1 MEATENH
8 AVIFVAG
15 GTGTRMGSALPKQF
29 LALNNTPILIHS
41 LRNFFSFNPNFEMVV
56 VMHHE
61 YISFWKDLCI
71 QFENVPEHA
80 VVAGGEERFHSV
92 KNGLNALSESVN
104 CVAVHDA
111 VRPLVS
117 HETLARCFQALSENN
132 AVVPAIPVND
142 SIREVH
148 GAENKSVDRSL
159 FKRIQTPQCFRANVL
174 KEAYNKP
181 FSPLFTDDASLVEAN
196 GHSVF
201 LVEGNLENIKI
212 TSPIDLIVG
221 EALTAN
227 SEKK

>member
-1 MEATENH
+1 MNTVKQ

-15 GTGTRMGSALPKQF
+15 GTGTRMGSPLPKQF
-29 LALNNTPILIHS
+29 LTLNNTPILIHT
-41 LRNFFSFNPNFEMVV
+41 LRNFFSFNRNFEMIV
-56 VMHHE
+56 VMHHD
-61 YISFWKDLCI
+61 YISFWKDLCL
-71 QFENVPEHA
+71 QFEDVPEHT

-92 KNGLNALSESVN
+92 KNGIE
-104 CVAVHDA
+104 AVSSDVKHIAIHDA

-117 HETLARCFQALSENN
+117 HETLTRCFNTLNEHS
-132 AVVPAIPVND
+132 AVVPAIPIND

-159 FKRIQTPQCFRANVL
+159 FKRIQTPQCFHATVL
-174 KEAYNKP
+174 KEAYNQP
-181 FSPLFTDDASLVEAN
+181 FSPLFTDDASVVEAN

-227 SEKK
+227 TK

>member
-1 MEATENH
+1 MQNAEHH

-29 LALNNTPILIHS
+29 LTLNNTPILIHT
-41 LRNFFSFNPNFEMVV
+41 LRNFHAFNPFFEMVV
-56 VMHHE
+56 VMHHDN
-61 YISFWKDLCI
+61 ISFWKDLCL
-71 QFENVPEHA
+71 QFENVPAHM

-104 CVAVHDA
+104 SVAVHDA

-117 HETLARCFQALSENN
+117 HETLARCFQALNENA
-132 AVVPAIPVND
+132 AVVPAIPIND

-148 GAENKSVDRSL
+148 GTENKSVDRSL
-159 FKRIQTPQCFRANVL
+159 FKRIQTPQCFHATVL
-174 KEAYNKP
+174 KEAYNQP
-181 FSPLFTDDASLVEAN
+181 FSPLFTDDASVVEAN

-212 TSPIDLIVG
+212 TSPIDLTVG
-221 EALTAN
+221 EALTA
-227 SEKK
+227 KTK

>member
-29 LALNNTPILIHS
+29 LALNNTPILIHT
-41 LRNFFSFNPNFEMVV
+41 LRNFFSFNRNFEMVV
-56 VMHHE
+56 VMHHD
-61 YISFWKDLCI
+61 YISFWKDLYL
-71 QFENVPEHA
+71 QFENVPEHT

-92 KNGLNALSESVN
+92 KNGIE
-104 CVAVHDA
+104 AVSNNVQYIAIHDA

-117 HETLARCFQALSENN
+117 HETLTRCFNALNEHS
-132 AVVPAIPVND
+132 AVVPAIPIND

-148 GAENKSVDRSL
+148 GDLNKSVDRTL
-159 FKRIQTPQCFRANVL
+159 YKRIQTPQCFESNVL
-174 KEAYNKP
+174 KEAYSKP
-181 FSPLFTDDASLVEAN
+181 FSPLFTDDASVVEAN

-221 EALTAN
+221 ESLTA
-227 SEKK
+227 K

>member
-1 MEATENH
+1 MQNDEHH

-29 LALNNTPILIHS
+29 LTLNNTPILIHT
-41 LRNFFSFNPNFEMVV
+41 LRNFHAFNPFFEMVV
-56 VMHHE
+56 VMHHD
-61 YISFWKDLCI
+61 YISFWKDLCL
-71 QFENVPEHA
+71 QFEHVPAHT

-104 CVAVHDA
+104 SVAVHDA

-117 HETLARCFQALSENN
+117 HETLARCFQALYENA
-132 AVVPAIPVND
+132 AVVPAIPIND

-159 FKRIQTPQCFRANVL
+159 FKRIQTPQCFHATVL
-174 KEAYNKP
+174 KEAYNQP
-181 FSPLFTDDASLVEAN
+181 FSPLFTDDASVVEAN

-227 SEKK
+227 TK

>member
-15 GTGTRMGSALPKQF
+15 GTGTRMGGALPKQF
-29 LALNNTPILIHS
+29 LTLNNTPILIHT
-41 LRNFFSFNPNFEMVV
+41 LRNFFSFNRNFEMVV
-56 VMHHE
+56 VMHHD
-61 YISFWKDLCI
+61 YISFWKDLCL
-71 QFENVPEHA
+71 QFETVPEHT

-92 KNGLNALSESVN
+92 KNGLNALTENVN
-104 CVAVHDA
+104 YVAVHDA

-117 HETLARCFQALSENN
+117 HETLTRCFNALNEHN
-132 AVVPAIPVND
+132 AVVPAIPIND

-148 GAENKSVDRSL
+148 GALNKSVDRSL
-159 FKRIQTPQCFRANVL
+159 YKRIQTPQCFESNIL
-174 KEAYNKP
+174 KEAYSKP
-181 FSPLFTDDASLVEAN
+181 FSPVFTDDASVVEAN

-221 EALTAN
+221 ESLTA
-227 SEKK
+227 K

>member
-29 LALNNTPILIHS
+29 LTLNNTPILIHT
-41 LRNFFSFNPNFEMVV
+41 LRNFHAFNPFFEMVV
-56 VMHHE
+56 VMHHD
-61 YISFWKDLCI
+61 YISFWKDLCL
-71 QFENVPEHA
+71 QFEDVPEHT

-92 KNGLNALSESVN
+92 KNGIE
-104 CVAVHDA
+104 AVSSDVQHIAIHDA

-117 HETLARCFQALSENN
+117 HETLTRCFNTLNEHN
-132 AVVPAIPVND
+132 AVVPAIPIND

-148 GAENKSVDRSL
+148 GVLNKSVDRSL
-159 FKRIQTPQCFRANVL
+159 YKRIQTPQCFESSML

-181 FSPLFTDDASLVEAN
+181 FSPLFTDDASVVEAN

-221 EALTAN
+221 ESLTA
-227 SEKK
+227 K

>member
-29 LALNNTPILIHS
+29 LTLNNTPILIHT
-41 LRNFFSFNPNFEMVV
+41 LRNFFSFNRNFEMVV
-56 VMHHE
+56 VMHHD
-61 YISFWKDLCI
+61 YISFWKDLCL
-71 QFENVPEHA
+71 QFEDVPEHT

-92 KNGLNALSESVN
+92 KNGIE
-104 CVAVHDA
+104 AVSSDVEHIAIHDA

-117 HETLARCFQALSENN
+117 HETLTRCFNTLNEHN
-132 AVVPAIPVND
+132 AVVPAIPIND

-148 GAENKSVDRSL
+148 GVLNKSVDRSL
-159 FKRIQTPQCFRANVL
+159 YKRIQTPQCFESTML
-174 KEAYNKP
+174 KEAYSKP
-181 FSPLFTDDASLVEAN
+181 FSPLFTDDASVVEAN

-221 EALTAN
+221 ESLTA
-227 SEKK
+227 K

>member
-1 MEATENH
+1 MNTVKQ

-15 GTGTRMGSALPKQF
+15 GTGTRMGSPLPKQF
-29 LALNNTPILIHS
+29 LTLNNTPILIHT
-41 LRNFFSFNPNFEMVV
+41 LRNFFSFNRNFEMIV
-56 VMHHE
+56 VMHHD
-61 YISFWKDLCI
+61 YISFWKDLCL
-71 QFENVPEHA
+71 QFEDVPEHT

-92 KNGLNALSESVN
+92 KNGIE
-104 CVAVHDA
+104 AVSSDVQHIAIHDA

-117 HETLARCFQALSENN
+117 HETLTRCFNALNEHN
-132 AVVPAIPVND
+132 AVVPAIPIND

-148 GAENKSVDRSL
+148 GVLNKSVDRSL
-159 FKRIQTPQCFRANVL
+159 YKRIQTPQCFHSNML

-181 FSPLFTDDASLVEAN
+181 FSPLFTDDASVVEAN

-221 EALTAN
+221 ESLTA
-227 SEKK
+227 K